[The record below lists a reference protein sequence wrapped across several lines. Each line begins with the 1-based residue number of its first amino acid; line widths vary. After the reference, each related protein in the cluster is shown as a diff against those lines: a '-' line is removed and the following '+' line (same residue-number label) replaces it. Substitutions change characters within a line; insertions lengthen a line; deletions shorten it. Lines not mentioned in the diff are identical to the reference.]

1 MPLVKFA
8 NLDFDQV
15 RISIKDYLKSNSNF
29 TDYDFEGSNLSVILD
44 TLAYNTYIS
53 SYNANLLSNEV
64 FIDSATLRENIVSL
78 ARNVGYTPRSRT
90 SAKANVTFTVSVGQ
104 SSLLTL
110 TLKAGIV
117 ATSSQR
123 FGNNSFAF
131 AIPAD
136 ITVPIVNGVATFS
149 NITIFE
155 GNYVTEKFT
164 VDTNIPNQKFILGN
178 PNIDTSNLVIKVFP
192 TSQDTSFSQYNF
204 KSDLFNV
211 TKDSKVYFIQEISDE
226 RYELFFG
233 DGVFG
238 KKLDNEN
245 VISASYLVTNGEDAN
260 GVSAF
265 SFAGRIF
272 DNNGTLIAPDISQ
285 ITTNSPATGGQEIES
300 VDTVRKF
307 ATRLYS
313 AQNRAVTSADYEA
326 LIPSIYPDAES
337 VSVFGGEELDPPQ
350 YGRVYVSI
358 KPINGQFLSTSIK
371 DNLIDELK
379 KYRVAGVF
387 PAILDVKFVYVEF
400 NSTVFYDPSLGSN
413 PSAIKSTVS
422 DSIEQY
428 SNSSELNKYGAK
440 FKYSKFTKVIDDS
453 SDAITSNIT
462 NISIR
467 RDLSPVLSSF
477 AEYEICFGNRF
488 NVNPDGF
495 NLKTSGF
502 KISGISDT
510 VYFSDSPNADLLTGT
525 IFLLKVDDTTQAG
538 VVLRSVGTIDY
549 FKGEILIDPIRITE
563 TSKTNSQGP
572 IIEFSI
578 KPFSNDVIGKQE
590 LYLQLDINNSIINT
604 VKDDISSGADISGSR
619 YVAVSSGAD
628 TENLI
633 RR

>member
-78 ARNVGYTPRSRT
+78 ARNVGFTPRSRT
-90 SAKANVTFTVSVGQ
+90 SAKANVTFTVNVGQ
-104 SSLLTL
+104 TSLLTL

-123 FGNNSFAF
+123 FGNSSFAF

-285 ITTNSPATGGQEIES
+285 ITTNSPATGYLHQ
-300 VDTVRKF
+300 
-307 ATRLYS
+307 
-313 AQNRAVTSADYEA
+313 
-326 LIPSIYPDAES
+326 
-337 VSVFGGEELDPPQ
+337 
-350 YGRVYVSI
+350 
-358 KPINGQFLSTSIK
+358 
-371 DNLIDELK
+371 
-379 KYRVAGVF
+379 
-387 PAILDVKFVYVEF
+387 
-400 NSTVFYDPSLGSN
+400 
-413 PSAIKSTVS
+413 
-422 DSIEQY
+422 
-428 SNSSELNKYGAK
+428 
-440 FKYSKFTKVIDDS
+440 
-453 SDAITSNIT
+453 
-462 NISIR
+462 
-467 RDLSPVLSSF
+467 
-477 AEYEICFGNRF
+477 
-488 NVNPDGF
+488 
-495 NLKTSGF
+495 
-502 KISGISDT
+502 
-510 VYFSDSPNADLLTGT
+510 
-525 IFLLKVDDTTQAG
+525 IFLK
-538 VVLRSVGTIDY
+538 
-549 FKGEILIDPIRITE
+549 
-563 TSKTNSQGP
+563 
-572 IIEFSI
+572 
-578 KPFSNDVIGKQE
+578 
-590 LYLQLDINNSIINT
+590 
-604 VKDDISSGADISGSR
+604 
-619 YVAVSSGAD
+619 
-628 TENLI
+628 
-633 RR
+633 

>member
-44 TLAYNTYIS
+44 VLAYNTYIS

-90 SAKANVTFTVSVGQ
+90 SAKANVTFTVNVGQ
-104 SSLLTL
+104 TSLLTL

-123 FGNNSFAF
+123 FGNSSFAF

-136 ITVPIVNGVATFS
+136 ITVPIINGVATFS

-226 RYELFFG
+226 RYELLFG

-245 VISASYLVTNGEDAN
+245 VISASYLVNNGEEAN
-260 GVSAF
+260 GISSF

-272 DNNGTLIAPDISQ
+272 DNNGTLVTSDISAL
-285 ITTNSPATGGQEIES
+285 TANSSATGGQEIES
-300 VDTVRKF
+300 VDSVRKF

-313 AQNRAVTSADYEA
+313 AQNRAVTSADYET
-326 LIPSIYPDAES
+326 LVPSIYPDAES
-337 VSVFGGEELDPPQ
+337 VSVFGGEELDPPN

-379 KYRVAGVF
+379 KYRIAGIV
-387 PAILDVKFVYVEF
+387 PTILDVKFVYVEF

-422 DSIEQY
+422 DSIDQY

-510 VYFSDSPNADLLTGT
+510 VYFSDSPNADLLTGI
-525 IFLLKVDDTTQAG
+525 IFLLKVDETTQAG
-538 VVLRSVGTIDY
+538 IVLKSVGTIDY

-619 YVAVSSGAD
+619 FVSVSSGAD

-633 RR
+633 RS